1 MKRLFALFVAATL
14 TLSAAFNAYGDDK
27 GLADAIT
34 AAKQYITVP
43 ADRTEIDYSISE
55 GENGALIISL
65 DWSDDN
71 GSTNVTLDRDG
82 CLLSYYDY
90 NNSSDTAKGLARYT
104 GEQTKAKAESFLKTV
119 YGSSADDFRLEKTDL
134 SRRSHSYVYCFY
146 KNNIRV
152 ATAHAELS
160 VNPDTGEITSFD
172 GTGKEFFSLKYPEP
186 SGIIDVKQ
194 AVTAFFGGEQPK
206 PIYRIYNDYEDR
218 KVTKSPFLAFSVN
231 DTYTAVNAFSGNLTN
246 VNKYFN
252 EYIAEDDAA
261 MEKSEALAGDSDNG
275 FTPQELEAIE
285 QSEGLISS
293 QRAAEI
299 IKENFPIAKNAA
311 YTSSNI
317 RRDYYSGNYYINIR
331 GENTSAALN
340 AKTGKVISFR
350 YYDNTQPQPRTELTD
365 KEIEAAESK
374 AVPKVKALIESLAPA
389 ESKKLSQP
397 NCYTGSYDGR
407 VNVSYTRMEYGY
419 KCEGESISAAVN
431 ADGYIVSYSNSF
443 DETLAFPQ
451 PANVLS
457 GDRAIEA
464 LADLFDFELCYTVDE
479 SYKVDLVYSFNKTGL
494 MSSSSKTLLDY
505 KGEPKTEDIESGISD
520 VKGHW
525 CESIVTMLYNNGY
538 RLNDELFRPDI
549 PITRRELDT
558 LYNNYS
564 YKPYYINEDESESA
578 EDNSTITR
586 YELAEYIMEYYNLDK
601 LKNHPDI
608 FNITSYKDTIDEKY
622 VPAVAIAT
630 ALGAMRGDNMDSFN
644 GNKEVTRAE
653 AAAALYNMLT
663 AEE

>member
-43 ADRTEIDYSISE
+43 AERTEIDYSISE

-71 GSTNVTLDRDG
+71 GSTSVTLDKDG

-90 NNSSDTAKGLARYT
+90 NSSSDTSKGLAKYT
-104 GEQTKAKAESFLKTV
+104 SEQTKAKAVSFLKTV
-119 YGSSADDFRLEKTDL
+119 YGSSADDFRLEETNL
-134 SRRSHSYVYCFY
+134 SRRSHSYVYYLY
-146 KNNIRV
+146 KNNIQV

-160 VNPDTGEITSFD
+160 VNPDTGEITSFN
-172 GTGKEFFSLKYPEP
+172 GTGKEFLSLKYPAP

-194 AVTAFFGGEQPK
+194 AVTAFYNGEKPK
-206 PIYRIYNDYEDR
+206 PTYRIYDDYENK
-218 KVTKSPFLAFSVN
+218 KVTRTPFLAFSVN
-231 DTYTAVNAFSGNLTN
+231 DTYTAVNAFSGNITN

-252 EYIAEDDAA
+252 EYLAEDMAAKTNDAVA
-261 MEKSEALAGDSDNG
+261 SEDSGSG

-285 QSEGLISS
+285 HAEGLISS

-299 IKENFPIAKNAA
+299 IKENFPVAKNAS

-317 RRDYYSGNYYINIR
+317 NRDYYSGNYYINIH
-331 GENTSAALN
+331 GNNTSATLN
-340 AKTGKVISFR
+340 AKTGKIISFR
-350 YYDNTQPQPRTELTD
+350 YYNNTQIQPRAELTD
-365 KEIEAAESK
+365 TEIEAAESK
-374 AVPKVKALIESLAPA
+374 AVPKVKALIEKLAPA

-397 NCYTGSYDGR
+397 SCNTSSYDGK
-407 VNVSYTRMEYGY
+407 VSVSYTRMEYGY

-431 ADGYIVSYSNSF
+431 ADGDIISYSNNF
-443 DETLAFPQ
+443 DESLTFPQ
-451 PANVLS
+451 PKNVLS
-457 GDRAIEA
+457 DDRAIEA

-479 SYKVDLVYSFNKTGL
+479 SYNVCLVYSFNKTGL
-494 MSSSSKTLLDY
+494 MSASSKTLIDY
-505 KGEPKTEDIESGISD
+505 KGKPKDEEAESGISD
-520 VKGHW
+520 IKGHW
-525 CESIVTMLYNNGY
+525 CESIVTTLYNNGY
-538 RLNDELFRPDI
+538 KLNDELFRPDQ
-549 PITRRELDT
+549 PITRKELDT

-564 YKPYYINEDESESA
+564 YKPYYIDDEVEST

-601 LKNHPDI
+601 LKNYPDI

-622 VPAVAIAT
+622 IPAVAIAT
-630 ALGAMRGDNMDSFN
+630 ALGAMRGDNMDNFN